1 MVVFILLKKRVYCSE
16 IKNII
21 MKKMDL
27 KELFNNYYNKLP
39 QACWFDFNIEK
50 DSTIL
55 FDVSNVNPRHAPN
68 LEHTIL
74 RVFLFEGDAI
84 ENSSRINYFSNGKT
98 KKKKQHTP
106 YIPGEKQLLVEILCT
121 NKVELKKS
129 INIFRSLIEKV
140 KVCKNIK
147 AIFETILDRDIKNT
161 YKEEVLLFA

>member
-1 MVVFILLKKRVYCSE
+1 
-16 IKNII
+16 

-27 KELFNNYYNKLP
+27 KELFNNYYHKLP

-55 FDVSNVNPRHAPN
+55 FDVSNINPRHAPN

-74 RVFLFEGDAI
+74 RVFLFEGDAKK
-84 ENSSRINYFSNGKT
+84 NSLRINYFSIGKA

-121 NKVELKKS
+121 NKIELKKS

-140 KVCKNIK
+140 KACENIK
-147 AIFETILDRDIKNT
+147 AIYETILDREIKIT
-161 YKEEVLLFA
+161 YEEKVLLFS